1 MIPRIK
7 KILYA
12 TDLSE
17 NSSYAFYYAVSA
29 AKVFDAKITIL
40 HALEPPPVFAIGLQV
55 GLTESV
61 QEKEHKRVL
70 ERIENRLQEFCQK
83 VETQIG
89 SPCLSLVSKTL
100 VQRGHPIEEILR
112 VADQEE
118 CDILVLGSHGKGFLK
133 QTFLGSVSHG
143 VLQRSRKPV
152 FIIPI
157 PSDITG
163 WNMKD

>member
-1 MIPRIK
+1 MIPKIK

-29 AKVFDAKITIL
+29 ARVFDAKITIL
-40 HALEPPPVFAIGLQV
+40 HAFEPPPVFAIGLQA

-61 QEKEHKRVL
+61 KEKEIKQVL

-89 SPCLSLVSKTL
+89 FPCLSLVSKTL

-163 WNMKD
+163 WDLKG

>member
-1 MIPRIK
+1 MIPKIK

-17 NSSYAFYYAVSA
+17 NSSYAFYYAVNVA
-29 AKVFDAKITIL
+29 REFDAKITIL
-40 HALEPPPVFAIGLQV
+40 YVLEPPPVFDISLQV
-55 GLTESV
+55 GFTENV
-61 QEKEHKRVL
+61 EEKKRKQVL
-70 ERIENRLQEFCQK
+70 ERIKDRLQGFCQM
-83 VETQIG
+83 VETKIG
-89 SPCLSLVSKTL
+89 PPCVSLVSQTL
-100 VQRGHPIEEILR
+100 VREGHPIEEILAA
-112 VADQEE
+112 ADQEK

-133 QTFLGSVSHG
+133 HTFLGSISHG

-163 WNMKD
+163 WDLKV

>member
-1 MIPRIK
+1 MIPKIK

-12 TDLSE
+12 TDLGE

-29 AKVFDAKITIL
+29 ARAFDAKITIL
-40 HALEPPPVFAIGLQV
+40 YALESPPVFDISLEV
-55 GLTESV
+55 GLTETV
-61 QEKEHKRVL
+61 KEKEIKQFL
-70 ERIENRLQEFCQK
+70 ERIENRLQQFCQA
-83 VETQIG
+83 VENRVG

-100 VQRGHPIEEILR
+100 VLRGHPIEEILR

-118 CDILVLGSHGKGFLK
+118 CDIIVLGSHGKGLLK

-163 WNMKD
+163 LDLKH

>member
-1 MIPRIK
+1 MIPKIK
-7 KILYA
+7 RILYA
-12 TDLSE
+12 TDLGV

-29 AKVFDAKITIL
+29 ARAFDARIVIL
-40 HALEPPPVFAIGLQV
+40 YVLEPPPVFDISLDV

-61 QEKEHKRVL
+61 KEKEIKQVL

-100 VQRGHPIEEILR
+100 TQRGHPIEEILR

-118 CDILVLGSHGKGFLK
+118 CDMLVLGSHGKGLLK
-133 QTFLGSVSHG
+133 QSFLGSVSHG
-143 VLQRSRKPV
+143 ILQRSKKPV

-163 WNMKD
+163 WDLKH